1 MVKIKLAVIRST
13 RAKDGSYK
21 IRIAIGHKSETH
33 YIVTRFSVPS
43 LANFRNGTIIG
54 TPTAHHDNLKLRQ
67 LLTDYEDRLDRIP
80 NPAELSPVELRDT
93 LKRMSPSSSSET
105 ILGMFDK
112 VTTQMAAENRRT
124 HIIMFARKCLAE
136 SMKGDMHL
144 QNVNPSTVDMFLRYQ
159 KDKGLAN
166 SSINT
171 NMQQFRKVV
180 NIAIRE
186 GLVKYDIHPFAFWH
200 ELARPYRDTDISVE
214 DMRKIATLETKDSHL
229 AIARDALMLS
239 YYLGGI
245 NLVDLVKIDF
255 SKAEGTLDYLRT
267 KTRNTSST
275 RIQFSI
281 HPEAQKIIDRIM
293 GPDGHVRFA
302 KMKTY
307 NSVNNAVGK
316 YIKELARA
324 MKIRNA
330 GRITY
335 YTARK
340 SFVQHGFD
348 LGISL
353 EVLEYCVGHTSGH
366 RRTIYNYMRVMSR
379 HADEAINKIVENLL
393 GTNEKPPVLAD

>member
-43 LANFRNGTIIG
+43 LSNFKNGTIVG

-80 NPAELSPVELRDT
+80 NPSELSPTELRDT
-93 LKRMSPSSSSET
+93 LRNMTPSNHRTTIVEIFDRETSRMAS
-105 ILGMFDK
+105 
-112 VTTQMAAENRRT
+112 ENRRT
-124 HIIMFARKCLAE
+124 HIITFAKKILLE
-136 SMKGDMHL
+136 YTNGDMAL
-144 QNVNPSTVDMFLRYQ
+144 ADINPTTIDGYFRYM
-159 KDKGLAN
+159 KDRKFAN

-171 NMQQFRKVV
+171 NMQQLKKVI
-180 NIAIRE
+180 NIAIRD
-186 GLVKYDIHPFAFWH
+186 GLIRYDIHPFAYWH
-200 ELARPYRDTDISVE
+200 DLSRPFRDTDISVS
-214 DMRKIATLETKDSHL
+214 DMRKIATLQTTNKHHI
-229 AIARDALMLS
+229 IARDALMLS

-245 NLVDLVKIDF
+245 NLIDLTKIDF
-255 SKAEGTLDYLRT
+255 SKTDGKLDYIRT
-267 KTRNTSST
+267 KTRNTSGV

-281 HPEAQKIIDRIM
+281 HPKAQEIINRLR
-293 GPDGHVRFA
+293 GSDGHLHFA
-302 KMKTY
+302 KLKTY
-307 NSVNNAVGK
+307 QSINNTIGI
-316 YIKELARA
+316 YIKELAREL
-324 MKIRNA
+324 KIRNA
-330 GRITY
+330 DSLTY

-348 LGISL
+348 LGISV

-379 HADEAINKIVENLL
+379 HADEAINTIISNLFND
-393 GTNEKPPVLAD
+393 TQ

>member
-43 LANFRNGTIIG
+43 LANFKNGTIVG

-80 NPAELSPVELRDT
+80 NPSDYSPTELRDM
-93 LKRMSPSSSSET
+93 LKRMTPTSNTAT
-105 ILGMFDK
+105 IMEMFDRETK
-112 VTTQMAAENRRT
+112 KMEAEKRRT
-124 HIIMFARKCLAE
+124 HIIRFSRKVLQEHLGADVALA
-136 SMKGDMHL
+136 
-144 QNVNPSTVDMFLRYQ
+144 NITPTTVDAFFHFMR
-159 KDKGLAN
+159 DKGYTN
-166 SSINT
+166 STINT
-171 NMQQFRKVV
+171 TMQQFRKVV
-180 NIAIRE
+180 NIAIRD
-186 GLVKYDIHPFAFWH
+186 GLIRYDIHPFAYWH
-200 ELARPYRDTDISVE
+200 DLARPYRDIDISVE
-214 DMRKIATLETKDSHL
+214 DMRKIAMMETDNKHKT
-229 AIARDALMLS
+229 IARDVLMLS

-255 SKAEGTLDYLRT
+255 RKANGTLDYVRT
-267 KTRNTSST
+267 KTRNTSGV

-281 HPEAQKIIDRIM
+281 HPKAQEIIDRTM
-293 GPDGHVRFA
+293 GTDGRIRFG
-302 KMKTY
+302 KLSTY
-307 NSVNNAVGK
+307 YSISNEVNRH
-316 YIKELARA
+316 IKEIAAELG
-324 MKIRNA
+324 IRNA
-330 GRITY
+330 KAITY

-348 LGISL
+348 LGISI

-379 HADEAINKIVENLL
+379 HADEAINKIISNLY
-393 GTNEKPPVLAD
+393 NI